1 MWQTYSYNGHF
12 TSSSSVANVSTR
24 TSETL
29 AMSSALQQQQ
39 VMLQQHPEA
48 PPRRKKKSTSA
59 DDGGETQQ
67 VGIALETCH
76 SRGSQVFP
84 LCE

>member
-59 DDGGETQQ
+59 DDGGGETQQ
-67 VGIALETCH
+67 VGIALETL
-76 SRGSQVFP
+76 SLARQPSFP
-84 LCE
+84 AL